1 MMKQNEHFCGFMTI
15 IVHLWIYLDIKQ
27 VLSYDVRP
35 QREKYTP
42 NYGIYHNL
50 SSINSVMQN
59 LIKEHSNIIQDLS
72 ELYLSRDGNS
82 QHVVHIGANP
92 YSNNSE
98 TVKILLSFGEHARE
112 FLPIESLFYFLN
124 IILQSKNEQDI
135 DLKDFDVYV
144 IVIANPDGRLHV
156 EQTKNFCWRGTAN
169 GVDINR
175 NFEWE
180 FGGKGSS
187 ADKTDEEYRGP
198 FAFSEPETRVYRQLT
213 KDVKFDAFLSLHS
226 GIKQIYVPY
235 ADTKSKA
242 TNREHENIAELM
254 KLAEILSTCTSYRYQ
269 YGKAADL
276 NDYTADGTVFDY
288 MAGVKH
294 IPFTYAI
301 ELWGP
306 ERHTTP
312 SCFDLFNPAN
322 EQLKTVVEKIYPLY
336 VNFFHYLLSWKKSKQ
351 RGDNLIN
358 QPRFEKKEKNRN
370 LQRMSVLFNEPYP
383 PLYTMSKEDARSPR
397 RTPEQSDSLLL
408 EPVVLFSALLILM
421 MILFSVKERVSIF
434 RLLPHQRRII
444 NLRNLGASLP
454 FLK

>member
-1 MMKQNEHFCGFMTI
+1 MKQNEHFCGFMTI

-72 ELYLSRDGNS
+72 ELYLSRGGNS

-124 IILQSKNEQDI
+124 MILQSKNEQDI

-156 EQTKNFCWRGTAN
+156 EQTKNFCWR
-169 GVDINR
+169 
-175 NFEWE
+175 
-180 FGGKGSS
+180 
-187 ADKTDEEYRGP
+187 
-198 FAFSEPETRVYRQLT
+198 EPETRVYRQLT

-242 TNREHENIAELM
+242 TNREPENIAEMM

-351 RGDNLIN
+351 LGQLIIGTSG
-358 QPRFEKKEKNRN
+358 FVFGIADTDDD
-370 LQRMSVLFNEPYP
+370 SVFG
-383 PLYTMSKEDARSPR
+383 
-397 RTPEQSDSLLL
+397 
-408 EPVVLFSALLILM
+408 
-421 MILFSVKERVSIF
+421 ERKS
-434 RLLPHQRRII
+434 
-444 NLRNLGASLP
+444 
-454 FLK
+454 